1 MEIVLPP
8 SDTRLVGPYG
18 RVGRCGEE
26 KISAPVGNRTLAVQ
40 PVGNECTDWKE
51 RYFITAAFLF
61 VVSS

>member
-26 KISAPVGNRTLAVQ
+26 KISAPVGNRTTV
-40 PVGNECTDWKE
+40 VTDH
-51 RYFITAAFLF
+51 
-61 VVSS
+61 SSVTVLTDLLRLLRLL